1 MGKRFSMAA
10 QLFALAVAISVGAA
24 ARGAEPVKGS
34 LVIAGGALREDN
46 AQVWTRIVELA
57 GGPGARIAVFA
68 TAAGNPE
75 RSGRNAAT
83 YLERYGARPFVV
95 PVAPRLRGSDA
106 RRAADDP
113 AIAAAVRGATGAFF
127 TGGDQDRITGA
138 LLHPDGSHTAVLE
151 ALWDVY
157 RRGGVIAGT
166 SAGAAIM
173 SSTMFD
179 RTRPIIPTL
188 QDGIVDGADIA
199 PGLGFIGDDVFI
211 DQHFIV
217 RGRFARML
225 PALLARRY
233 KTGIGIDENTALV
246 VGPDRELSVI
256 GYKGVLLIEMG
267 QATTDAA
274 LSAKG
279 AGFNVSNARISYLD
293 SGDRYSLASATIT
306 PGADKEPVD
315 TSQPSY
321 HGPLFAPDILGNT
334 AVVNLLDKLA
344 DSDQAR
350 AVGLAWGAAGLAHP
364 ERGFEFTFT
373 KVPESRGYES
383 NRSEAY
389 SVYRIRLDVRPVRV
403 RQPVYTSE

>member
-1 MGKRFSMAA
+1 
-10 QLFALAVAISVGAA
+10 
-24 ARGAEPVKGS
+24 
-34 LVIAGGALREDN
+34 
-46 AQVWTRIVELA
+46 
-57 GGPGARIAVFA
+57 
-68 TAAGNPE
+68 
-75 RSGRNAAT
+75 
-83 YLERYGARPFVV
+83 
-95 PVAPRLRGSDA
+95 
-106 RRAADDP
+106 
-113 AIAAAVRGATGAFF
+113 
-127 TGGDQDRITGA
+127 
-138 LLHPDGSHTAVLE
+138 
-151 ALWDVY
+151 
-157 RRGGVIAGT
+157 
-166 SAGAAIM
+166 
-173 SSTMFD
+173 MFD

-225 PALLARRY
+225 PALLARHY

-315 TSQPSY
+315 TAQPSY
-321 HGPLFAPDILGNT
+321 RGPLFAPDILGNT
-334 AVVNLLDKLA
+334 AVVDLLDKLA
-344 DSDQAR
+344 DSDQVR

-403 RQPVYTSE
+403 RQPVYTPK